1 MSSDVQRGTVKKITF
16 EVEYP
21 DGSLKTSVIEDA
33 EDVAS
38 ITFYPERVSPRDL
51 QFFNKSSSDWRE
63 NPTMLVYRGKDP
75 DPFPDPFCWF
85 TLHKPIFPNV
95 VQPDPT
101 GGPDISGRPD
111 NAPDRGP
118 N

>member
-1 MSSDVQRGTVKKITF
+1 MSSSVQRGTVKKITF

-38 ITFYPERVSPRDL
+38 ITFHAEGVSRRDL

-75 DPFPDPFCWF
+75 SPDPFCWF
-85 TLHKPIFPNV
+85 TAHFPKV